1 MKKVILIFFFT
12 IFFVGCSPI
21 QKNNIDNIIKTGVES
36 KLTLFDQYRSGY
48 KYYLPKGLTICDY
61 NGFNEVIRSN
71 NSTYYLY
78 IDTVSYYN
86 RVIIDYKENRK
97 AYYSKA
103 INFED
108 KFGYLEINKLNQKK
122 YLIEIMYNYAKIEV
136 IVAEPD
142 IKVATANAIN
152 ILTSVKFNDKIIANQ
167 MGDDINLFN
176 ESEYNIFKTKSSE
189 STYLYYTENDQYKDD
204 THDSDLID

>member
-21 QKNNIDNIIKTGVES
+21 QKSNLDNIIQTGVES

-48 KYYLPKGLTICDY
+48 KYYLPKGLTIRDY

-71 NSTYYLY
+71 NNTYYLY

-86 RVIIDYKENRK
+86 HVIIDYKENKR
-97 AYYSKA
+97 AYYSKP

-108 KFGYLEINKLNQKK
+108 KFGYLEVNKLNATK

-136 IVAEPD
+136 IVVEAD
-142 IKVATANAIN
+142 MKVATANAIN

-167 MGDDINLFN
+167 MGDDINLFS